1 MITIGSVG
9 KGCIRFISMIK
20 LFSTGD
26 CNDWTENMFE
36 IVHDGKACDC
46 LQAAGKIMG
55 QERFYPVCMD
65 NFPHW

>member
-1 MITIGSVG
+1 
-9 KGCIRFISMIK
+9 MIK